1 VLHAAAHRR
10 VNSASSARVAAC
22 CALLVVAVAAAGGH
36 AGAQTSVGCPS
47 PKPLPAGVK
56 KPAAG
61 ASATQ
66 LAKFMLALPQRKP
79 CDVNLFS
86 STFRND
92 RLPKPVPGFYPEGSP
107 MQPATGAAP
116 TEAKVRSQLVA
127 YLKGSAHKAATLAIF
142 DRADVKAKLPDPTLR
157 AAFASLQGT
166 VGEPVIG
173 NFLSR
178 TYVRAPWFCNC
189 LPLPIAIGAAT
200 GGGTLIA
207 FNVHYQGE
215 HFALFSGV
223 LAHEILHQA
232 HGTSLP
238 AEEVILNTLTA
249 TVHMQVV
256 SRQPELAT
264 SGTELSRY
272 LNDWVLM
279 LVNSRT
285 PGSSR
290 TNVVAPG
297 GRGTAPGSKKSRADL
312 WQHASYF
319 HPLGNAADPRDARP
333 APAVLGAVLRPLVPA
348 GAALP
353 RPLTFGWKTA
363 RALSPMNDTWLPPV
377 ERLRVS
383 VLLGLV
389 SVEEIVTYTGLSRAK
404 AIATFELAQIL
415 AAMK

>member
-1 VLHAAAHRR
+1 L
-10 VNSASSARVAAC
+10 
-22 CALLVVAVAAAGGH
+22 
-36 AGAQTSVGCPS
+36 
-47 PKPLPAGVK
+47 
-56 KPAAG
+56 
-61 ASATQ
+61 
-66 LAKFMLALPQRKP
+66 LALPQRKP

-92 RLPKPVPGFYPEGSP
+92 RLPKPVPGLYPEGSS
-107 MQPATGAAP
+107 MQPASGAAP

-127 YLKGSAHKAATLAIF
+127 YLKGSAHKAATLSLF
-142 DRADVKAKLPDPTLR
+142 DRADVKSKLPDPTLR
-157 AAFASLQGT
+157 ASLAALQGT

-173 NFLSR
+173 DFLSR
-178 TYVRAPWFCNC
+178 SYVRAPWFCNC
-189 LPLPIAIGAAT
+189 LPYPTAIGAAT

-207 FNVHYQGE
+207 FNLRYQGE

-232 HGTSLP
+232 HGNSLP

-249 TVHMQVV
+249 TVHTQVV
-256 SRQPELAT
+256 SRRPGLAT

-272 LNDWVLM
+272 LNDSVLM
-279 LVNSRT
+279 LANSRT

-290 TNVVAPG
+290 SAVVAPR
-297 GRGTAPGSKKSRADL
+297 GRGTAPGSARSRGDL

-333 APAVLGAVLRPLVPA
+333 APAVLGAVLRKLVPA
-348 GAALP
+348 GAAIP

-363 RALSPMNDTWLPPV
+363 RALSPMNDTWLSPV
-377 ERLRVS
+377 DRLRVS

-389 SVEEIVTYTGLSRAK
+389 SLDEITAYTGLRRDE
-404 AIATFELAQIL
+404 AISKLRLAPIL
-415 AAMK
+415 AAMS